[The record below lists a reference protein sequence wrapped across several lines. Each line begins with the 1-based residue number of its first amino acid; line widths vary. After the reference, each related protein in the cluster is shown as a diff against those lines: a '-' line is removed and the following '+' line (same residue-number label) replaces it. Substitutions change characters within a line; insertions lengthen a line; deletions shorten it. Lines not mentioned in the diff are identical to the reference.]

1 MNFALSDAEE
11 NIKSRQTS
19 FWEIRHFL
27 FISIMEYFPIL
38 YLPKISG
45 TDWCNAHLQPPQYS
59 GVWHYTTTNAFSENI
74 LGEWERVGRQI
85 KFLKVSFIFD
95 LHKILTA
102 ISKKCVSSILFVKIS
117 IKLNT
122 KTKGK
127 KTLT

>member
-45 TDWCNAHLQPPQYS
+45 TDWCSAHLQPPQYS
-59 GVWHYTTTNAFSENI
+59 GVWHYTTTNAFS
-74 LGEWERVGRQI
+74 
-85 KFLKVSFIFD
+85 
-95 LHKILTA
+95 
-102 ISKKCVSSILFVKIS
+102 
-117 IKLNT
+117 
-122 KTKGK
+122 
-127 KTLT
+127 